1 MTDRPLTDRKPL
13 GPDMQV
19 SRLCLGTMMFGDQTD
34 EAEAAA
40 ILGVFKAAGGNFVDT
55 ADAYSD
61 GASERMLGRLIAGDR
76 DDWVLA
82 TKLGNKIK
90 GQGGGLSPA
99 WIDRALDDSLTRLGT
114 DRIDLYYLHLD
125 DEVTPLQDAIAAMG
139 AAAADGR
146 IKAWG
151 FSNFRAWKIAEMIR
165 IADDLGVP
173 RPVAAQPYYHALY
186 REAEKELLPACDH
199 FDIAVV
205 PYSPLAR
212 GVLTGKYSD
221 GIPEG
226 SRGAR
231 GDVRISQTE
240 MRPELIAAAAK
251 IDAHAKAT
259 GRRTADLAL
268 QWVLANRNVT
278 SVLIGPKSLL
288 QLQAYL
294 GSMGAVFTPEDEA
307 AFEAVVPT
315 GAVVGTFSDP
325 RYPYRGRRLA

>member
-40 ILGVFKAAGGNFVDT
+40 ILAAYKAAGGNFIDT
-55 ADAYSD
+55 ADAYSN
-61 GASERMLGRLIAGDR
+61 GGSERMLAGLIADDR

-82 TKLGNKIK
+82 TKFGNQID

-99 WIDRALDDSLTRLGT
+99 WVERALDASLSRLNT
-114 DRIDLYYLHLD
+114 DCIDLYYLHLD
-125 DEVTPLQDAIAAMG
+125 DEETPLAQTIAAMG
-139 AAAADGR
+139 AALADGR

-151 FSNFRAWKIAEMIR
+151 FSNFRAWKVAELVR
-165 IADDLGVP
+165 IADELGVA

-186 REAEKELLPACDH
+186 REVEKELLPACDH
-199 FDIAVV
+199 FGIAVV

-212 GVLTGKYSD
+212 GVLTGKYST

-240 MRPELIAAAAK
+240 MRPELIAAAAQ

-259 GRRTADLAL
+259 GRKTADLAL
-268 QWVLANRNVT
+268 QWVLANRNVA
-278 SVLIGPKSLL
+278 SVLIGPKNLV
-288 QLQAYL
+288 QLQGYL
-294 GSMGAVFTPEDEA
+294 DAMATPFTPEDEA
-307 AFEAVVPT
+307 AFEAVAPT

-325 RYPYRGRRLA
+325 RYPFRGRRLA

>member
-1 MTDRPLTDRKPL
+1 MTNSPLSARVPL
-13 GPDMQV
+13 GPVMQV

-34 EAEAAA
+34 EPEAAA
-40 ILGVFKAAGGNFVDT
+40 ILSAFKAAGGNFIDT
-55 ADAYSD
+55 ADAYTD
-61 GASERMLGRLIAGDR
+61 GASEDMLGRLIADDR
-76 DDWVLA
+76 KDWVLA

-99 WIDRALDDSLTRLGT
+99 WIDQALDASLGRLGT
-114 DRIDLYYLHLD
+114 DVIDLYYLHLD
-125 DEVTPLQDAIAAMG
+125 DEETPLKDTIAAMG
-139 AAAADGR
+139 AAMADGR

-151 FSNFRAWKIAEMIR
+151 FSNFRAWKIAEIIR
-165 IADDLGVP
+165 IADDLGVA
-173 RPVAAQPYYHALY
+173 RPVVAQPYYHALY
-186 REAEKELLPACDH
+186 REIEKELLPACDH
-199 FDIAVV
+199 FGIAVV

-212 GVLTGKYSD
+212 GVLTGKYTD

-240 MRPELIAAAAK
+240 MRPELIAAAAR
-251 IDAHAKAT
+251 IDAHARAT
-259 GRRTADLAL
+259 GRKTADLAL
-268 QWVLANRNVT
+268 QWVLANRIIT
-278 SVLIGPKSLL
+278 SVLIGPKSLV

-294 GSMGAVFTPEDEA
+294 GSMAATFTPEDEA

-325 RYPYRGRRLA
+325 RYPYRGRRVA